1 MPSPI
6 RAIATGTFLTG
17 LRESEEV
24 SWGQK
29 DASGELK
36 WPFLSMFLGR
46 RLIEVLKRMKLEYA
60 FLQSSVHMKYLSK
73 VAICRTFLIT
83 K

>member
-1 MPSPI
+1 MPSPV
-6 RAIATGTFLTG
+6 RANATGTFLTG

-29 DASGELK
+29 DVAGELK

-46 RLIEVLKRMKLEYA
+46 RLIEVLKRMKLEYT
-60 FLQSSVHMKYLSK
+60 FLQSSVYMKYL
-73 VAICRTFLIT
+73 I
-83 K
+83 

>member
-1 MPSPI
+1 MEGSMPSPV

-29 DASGELK
+29 DVSGGLK
-36 WPFLSMFLGR
+36 WPSLSMFFGR
-46 RLIEVLKRMKLEYA
+46 RFIEVLKRMKLEYT
-60 FLQSSVHMKYLSK
+60 FLQFSVHMKYL
-73 VAICRTFLIT
+73 I
-83 K
+83 